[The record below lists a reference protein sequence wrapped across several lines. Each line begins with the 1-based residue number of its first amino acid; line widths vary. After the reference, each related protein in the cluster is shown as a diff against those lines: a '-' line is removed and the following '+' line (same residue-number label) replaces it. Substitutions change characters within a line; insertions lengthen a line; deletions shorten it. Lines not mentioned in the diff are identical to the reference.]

1 MMILMMLVKTMG
13 MVPMH
18 LADHAIVGI
27 KRVAGCSR
35 LHRFEIHST
44 DLSFR
49 EEPADNDSN
58 WDKFVVGSVKDP
70 TTIMNNQ

>member
-1 MMILMMLVKTMG
+1 MG

-18 LADHAIVGI
+18 LTDHAIMGI

-49 EEPADNDSN
+49 EEPAIRIQTG
-58 WDKFVVGSVKDP
+58 KALRFGSVKDA
-70 TTIMNNQ
+70 TIIMNNQ

>member
-1 MMILMMLVKTMG
+1 MMILILMMLVKAM
-13 MVPMH
+13 PMH
-18 LADHAIVGI
+18 LTDHAIVGI